1 MRSTASRA
9 PAPSLALAVA
19 MAVAFAS
26 PARAFVTC
34 YALAGGSG
42 QIADALPQVNG
53 PFPIT
58 GGVGSTGDVFAACDA
73 GQLRAYGHASN
84 PVSGLFTP
92 QIDAMCRDM
101 VDTDGVH
108 YTGVPDSLVGYRNL
122 VLHTFLT
129 GKLAISGA
137 HPYTA
142 SVGMYVSTWYMD
154 GLYGNL
160 ELSRNGVTS
169 SGLLAGAPLEML
181 EYAIDIPITTYL
193 NNGDSDALTL
203 YFETFAGGT
212 ALGTEVNTASAE
224 FGGPGW
230 HFATTGPVFDGL
242 PPGVR
247 IDIPSLHVVDN
258 HWIGGS
264 VASAPPAPASPTALA
279 LAALRNPARGRATF
293 ALTLP
298 SSGPARVGVFDL
310 AGRRMATLHDGW
322 QAAGT
327 RELAW
332 DADGAHAT
340 AGVYFARVESA
351 GRVAVTRIVLMP

>member
-1 MRSTASRA
+1 MSPTASRA
-9 PAPSLALAVA
+9 PAVSLALVA
-19 MAVAFAS
+19 AMTIAFAS
-26 PARAFVTC
+26 PARAFITC

-42 QIADALPQVNG
+42 QIADALPQVTG
-53 PFPIT
+53 PLPVN

-73 GQLRAYGHASN
+73 GQMRAYGHASN

-92 QIDAMCRDM
+92 QIDAMCRDF

-122 VLHTFLT
+122 VLHTFLS
-129 GKLAISGA
+129 GRLAISGA

-142 SVGMYVSTWYMD
+142 SVGMFASTWYMD
-154 GLYGNL
+154 ALYGNL
-160 ELSRNGVTS
+160 EVSQNGVTS
-169 SGLLAGAPLEML
+169 SGLLAGAPLEMH

-212 ALGTEVNTASAE
+212 ALGTEVNTASAD

-230 HFATTGPVFDGL
+230 HLATTGLVFDGL

-247 IDIPSLHVVDN
+247 VDIPALHVVDN

-264 VASAPPAPASPTALA
+264 IASAPPAPAPPTALA
-279 LAALRNPARGRATF
+279 LAALRNPARGGAAF
-293 ALTLP
+293 SLTLP
-298 SSGPARVGVFDL
+298 SAGPARVEVFDL
-310 AGRRMATLHDGW
+310 AGRSVATLLDGW

-332 DADGAHAT
+332 DAGASG
-340 AGVYFARVESA
+340 AGVYFARVTSSGA
-351 GRVAVTRIVLMP
+351 CATARIIVLP